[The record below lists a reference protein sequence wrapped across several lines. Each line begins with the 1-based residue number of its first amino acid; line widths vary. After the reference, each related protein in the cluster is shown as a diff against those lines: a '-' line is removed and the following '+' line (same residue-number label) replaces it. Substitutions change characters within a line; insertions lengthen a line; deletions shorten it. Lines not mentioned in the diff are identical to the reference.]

1 MSVTNDVLGK
11 YTDRL
16 KTVFVQHE
24 GEIYSSVINNVL
36 HTSLS
41 TPIRIIILIIL
52 PKFSSPDDNSIFVE
66 WGRLVDRIDEG
77 QTLSFFLKL

>member
-66 WGRLVDRIDEG
+66 
-77 QTLSFFLKL
+77 